1 MQKVISVEYEVARQ
15 IISNLLQKG
24 LISQAEFKAID
35 KENRKVFAVDD

>member
-24 LISQAEFKAID
+24 LISQAEFEAID
-35 KENRKVFAVDD
+35 KENRKAFAVDD